1 MDTKKLVKKS
11 CVVALLFI
19 FYGLSK
25 LTRGATY
32 NPLTII
38 AYAAADI
45 THLPLYLLSL
55 RVPAQVHDE
64 NSFLYS
70 FPLYFV

>member
-45 THLPLYLLSL
+45 THFPSESRHRYMMKIPFYIL
-55 RVPAQVHDE
+55 
-64 NSFLYS
+64 FLHIL
-70 FPLYFV
+70 FKKK